1 MTAEV
6 RDDPFR
12 KVVGDE
18 TAVERLATGFAFT
31 EGPIWHPRERHLTF
45 SDMPGDHMRRWTE
58 AGGVKTFRNP
68 SNMTNGNTY
77 DRAGRM
83 LSCEHAT
90 SQVIRT
96 ELDGTI
102 HVLATHYRGKQL
114 NSPNDIVVKSDGR
127 IYFTDPTFGRMPYYG
142 IERTPELDFR
152 GVYRV
157 EEDGSGLT
165 LLADDFAQP
174 NGLCFSINEKR
185 LFINDTERGH
195 IRVFD
200 VGIDGLLSNGAV
212 WAEVKGTGNGAP
224 DGMKVDRDGNLY
236 CCGPDGL
243 HVFSSRARSLGVIR
257 VPEVVANFAWGDDD
271 LLSIFLTAST
281 SLYRVRTKTPGIALF

>member
-1 MTAEV
+1 MTAEI
-6 RDDPFR
+6 RDDLFR

-18 TAVERLATGFAFT
+18 TAVERLATGFDFT
-31 EGPIWHPRERHLTF
+31 EGPIWHPREKHLTF
-45 SDMPGDHMRRWTE
+45 SDMPGNHMRRWTA
-58 AGGVKTFRNP
+58 AGGVKTFRKP
-68 SNMTNGNTY
+68 SNMANGNTY

-90 SQVIRT
+90 SQVTRT

-102 HVLATHYRGKQL
+102 NVLATHYRGKQL

-127 IYFTDPTFGRMPYYG
+127 IYFTDPTYGRMAYYG

-165 LLADDFAQP
+165 LLVDDFAQP
-174 NGLCFSINEKR
+174 NGLCFSRDEKR

-195 IRVFD
+195 IRAFD
-200 VGIDGLLSNGAV
+200 VGVDSLLSNGTV

-224 DGMKVDRDGNLY
+224 DGMKIDRDGNLY
-236 CCGPDGL
+236 CCGPGGL
-243 HVFSSRARSLGVIR
+243 HVFSPDARSLGVIR

>member
-31 EGPIWHPRERHLTF
+31 EGPIWHPRERHLTY

-157 EEDGSGLT
+157 EEDGSG
-165 LLADDFAQP
+165 F
-174 NGLCFSINEKR
+174 
-185 LFINDTERGH
+185 
-195 IRVFD
+195 
-200 VGIDGLLSNGAV
+200 
-212 WAEVKGTGNGAP
+212 
-224 DGMKVDRDGNLY
+224 
-236 CCGPDGL
+236 
-243 HVFSSRARSLGVIR
+243 
-257 VPEVVANFAWGDDD
+257 
-271 LLSIFLTAST
+271 
-281 SLYRVRTKTPGIALF
+281 